1 MNKTETDQSL
11 SDAEKL
17 AQLRLI
23 RTEGIGPV
31 TFRGLLARFGNAV
44 QALEGALDLAARR
57 GRKKPLK
64 PPSQSAA
71 EQELE
76 RITEVGGHALFLN
89 GADYPPQLAAI
100 EDAPPVLF
108 TIGRLDLLHGRSVG
122 IVGARNASVSGLK
135 LTRTIASALADAGV
149 TITSGLAR
157 GIDTAAHQ
165 ASVDHGTIACVAG
178 GLDIFYP
185 PENEALQRQIAEV
198 GLLVSEMPMG
208 TRPQARH
215 FPRRNRLISGLSQG
229 ILVVEAAIKSG
240 SLITAR
246 FAAEQGRE
254 VFAIPGSPLDPRAKG
269 GNHLIKDGAVLVEGA
284 DDILAEMQT
293 LPDPG
298 QKGHTPRIRRAQNS
312 APVAQKGTP
321 IGPISPAPA
330 PKAPTG
336 TSDLLGLLTST
347 PIHMDDVV
355 RQSGASTEEVLAA
368 FLELE
373 LAGEIT
379 RHSGGRVSRN
389 YA

>member
-1 MNKTETDQSL
+1 MNKTETEKPL
-11 SDAEKL
+11 TDAEKL

-31 TFRGLLARFGNAV
+31 TFKGLLARFGNAIE
-44 QALEGALDLAARR
+44 ALEGAVELAKKN
-57 GRKKPLK
+57 GRKKPLV
-64 PPSQSAA
+64 PPTATAA
-71 EQELE
+71 ESELE
-76 RITEVGGHALFLN
+76 RIERAGGHALFLRD
-89 GADYPPQLAAI
+89 AHYPAQLAAL

-108 TIGRLDLLHGRSVG
+108 AMGRLELLNTRGVG

-135 LTRTIASALADAGV
+135 LTRTLAGALADAGITV
-149 TITSGLAR
+149 TSGLAR

-165 ASVDHGTIACVAG
+165 AAIEHATIACVAG

-185 PENEALQRQIAEV
+185 PENEALQRQIAEN

-215 FPRRNRLISGLSQG
+215 FPRRNRLISGLSVG
-229 ILVVEAAIKSG
+229 VLVVEAALKSG

-246 FAAEQGRE
+246 FALEQGRD

-269 GNHLIKDGAVLVEGA
+269 GNRLIKDGAILVENA
-284 DDILAEMQT
+284 DDILNE
-293 LPDPG
+293 LPAVVDY
-298 QKGHTPRIRRAQNS
+298 GHTPRPHSAPNS
-312 APVAQKGTP
+312 ALGAQKGTP
-321 IGPISPAPA
+321 IGPISPAPSRDA
-330 PKAPTG
+330 PSAPG
-336 TSDLLGLLTST
+336 DLLGLLSST
-347 PIHMDDVV
+347 PIHMDEVV
-355 RQSGASTEEVLAA
+355 RQSGASAEAVMAA

-389 YA
+389 YP

>member
-1 MNKTETDQSL
+1 MNKTETGKPL
-11 SDAEKL
+11 TDAEKL

-31 TFRGLLARFGNAV
+31 TFKGLLARFGNAIE
-44 QALEGALDLAARR
+44 ALEGAVELAKKN
-57 GRKKPLK
+57 GRKKLLV
-64 PPSQSAA
+64 PPSETAA
-71 EQELE
+71 ESELE
-76 RITEVGGHALFLN
+76 RIERAGGHALFL
-89 GADYPPQLAAI
+89 GDAHYPAQLAAI

-108 TIGRLDLLHGRSVG
+108 AVGRLDLLNTRSVG

-135 LTRTIASALADAGV
+135 LTRTLAGALAETGITV
-149 TITSGLAR
+149 TSGLAR

-165 ASVDHGTIACVAG
+165 AAIEHATIACVAG

-185 PENEALQRQIAEV
+185 PENEALQRQIAEN

-215 FPRRNRLISGLSQG
+215 FPRRNRLISGLSVG
-229 ILVVEAAIKSG
+229 VLVVEAALKSG

-246 FAAEQGRE
+246 FALEQGRD

-269 GNHLIKDGAVLVEGA
+269 GNRLIKDGAILVECA
-284 DDILAEMQT
+284 DDILNE
-293 LPDPG
+293 LPAVVDY
-298 QKGHTPRIRRAQNS
+298 GHTPRPHS
-312 APVAQKGTP
+312 ALVAQKGTP
-321 IGPISPAPA
+321 IGPISPAPSRDAASA
-330 PKAPTG
+330 PG
-336 TSDLLGLLTST
+336 DLLGLLSST
-347 PIHMDDVV
+347 PIHMDEVV
-355 RQSGASTEEVLAA
+355 RQSGASPEAVMAA

-389 YA
+389 YP